1 MDNKRRTYN
10 AAGTY
15 KLDPSYLFPVAAGN
29 LINSRP
35 STIDA
40 LSRTTYNTAAG
51 VAFLIYIIYILKI
64 NLIILY

>member
-1 MDNKRRTYN
+1 MDNKRRIYN
-10 AAGTY
+10 AVGTY
-15 KLDPSYLFPVAAGN
+15 KLNLSYLFPVAAGN